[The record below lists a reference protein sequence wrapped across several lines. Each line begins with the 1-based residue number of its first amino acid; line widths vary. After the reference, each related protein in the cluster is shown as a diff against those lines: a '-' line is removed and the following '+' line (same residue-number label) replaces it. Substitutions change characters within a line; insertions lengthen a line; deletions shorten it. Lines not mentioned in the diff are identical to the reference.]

1 MSLNKSDLV
10 KLAKVVA
17 NANPASQV
25 AYSYGEDKFSYAELN
40 ETLRSELR
48 ELAGTYA
55 LYRENKKLILCI
67 SVEGSTLSKEME
79 KIIFER
85 NNMSK
90 YLEREIGEG
99 LPIYLAKLLIE
110 GQNGELFIKHNGD
123 RDLTFC
129 IAL

>member
-55 LYRENKKLILCI
+55 LYRENKKIIPLSVRRCI
-67 SVEGSTLSKEME
+67 SPGAASVSS
-79 KIIFER
+79 
-85 NNMSK
+85 
-90 YLEREIGEG
+90 
-99 LPIYLAKLLIE
+99 
-110 GQNGELFIKHNGD
+110 
-123 RDLTFC
+123 
-129 IAL
+129 

>member
-55 LYRENKKLILCI
+55 LYRENKNTIFSLIEETI
-67 SVEGSTLSKEME
+67 DDVVYKTA
-79 KIIFER
+79 
-85 NNMSK
+85 
-90 YLEREIGEG
+90 YLEST
-99 LPIYLAKLLIE
+99 
-110 GQNGELFIKHNGD
+110 N
-123 RDLTFC
+123 
-129 IAL
+129 